1 MKAKHAL
8 FLLAIGFV
16 LDLVG
21 SWLKIAH
28 WSNGEYWFMAG
39 VILKIAGVVLLAYKI
54 VTYPGW
60 KGFWNK

>member
-16 LDLVG
+16 LEFVG
-21 SWLKIAH
+21 GWLKVTH
-28 WSNGEYWFMAG
+28 WSTGEYWFLAG
-39 VILKIAGVVLLAYKI
+39 VFLKIAGVVLLAYKI

-60 KGFWNK
+60 KGFWNR

>member
-8 FLLAIGFV
+8 FLLAIGFC
-16 LDLVG
+16 LDFIG
-21 SWLKIAH
+21 AWLKIAH
-28 WSNGEYWFMAG
+28 WSNGEYWLMAG
-39 VILKIAGVVLLAYKI
+39 VLLKIAGVVLLAYKI

>member
-16 LDLVG
+16 LEFLG
-21 SWLKIAH
+21 SWIRIMHWAKSDYWTIA
-28 WSNGEYWFMAG
+28 G
-39 VILKIAGVVLLAYKI
+39 ILLKIAGVVLLAYKI

-60 KGFWNK
+60 KNFWNR